1 MSQTSPRLIA
11 GTVLSAAGQPVA
23 QARVF
28 VLAAPG
34 SVPDVALLTDANGR
48 FELSAPRPGTY
59 QIGAATDGLG
69 SGRAVVVV
77 GARDVQVQIALG
89 G

>member
-1 MSQTSPRLIA
+1 MNEASPRRIA
-11 GTVLSAAGQPVA
+11 GTVLSATGQPVA

-28 VLAAPG
+28 VLTAPG
-34 SVPDVALLTDANGR
+34 SVPDVALLTDAGGR
-48 FELSAPRPGTY
+48 FQLSAPRPGTY
-59 QIGAATDGLG
+59 EIGAATDGLG

-77 GARDVQVQIALG
+77 GPRDVQVQITLG

>member
-1 MSQTSPRLIA
+1 MNEASPRLIA
-11 GTVLSAAGQPVA
+11 GTVLSATGHPVA

-34 SVPDVALLTDANGR
+34 ALPDMALLTDADGC
-48 FELSAPRPGTY
+48 FQLSAPRPGTY
-59 QIGAATDGLG
+59 EIGAATDGLG

-77 GARDVQVQIALG
+77 GPRHARVQITLG

>member
-1 MSQTSPRLIA
+1 MNEAGSRVIA

-34 SVPDVALLTDANGR
+34 ALPDMALLTDADGR
-48 FELSAPRPGTY
+48 FQLSAPRPGTY
-59 QIGAATDGLG
+59 EIGAATDGLG

-77 GARDVQVQIALG
+77 GPRNVQVQITLG

>member
-1 MSQTSPRLIA
+1 MNVASPRLIA
-11 GTVLSAAGQPVA
+11 GTVLSAAGRPVA

-34 SVPDVALLTDANGR
+34 ARPDVALLTDADGC
-48 FELSAPRPGTY
+48 FQLSAPLPGIY
-59 QIGAATDGLG
+59 EIGAATDGLG
-69 SGRAVVVV
+69 SGRVVVVV
-77 GARDVQVQIALG
+77 GPRDVQVQITLG